1 MSYHANQIRRQFFAL
16 SSSALKMPTWNLD
29 FVHFFE
35 LLPSS
40 RYEDHCDK
48 LKVFVLFQDSRN
60 LPWPNFSADPILDM
74 EYKIE
79 DAVAENVF
87 NKAQKQERIA
97 EEIKTVLKPHY
108 TSKRI
113 GKEDYKNILRK
124 CVPKLSRSV
133 DKDDETINFT
143 KIQKLVEGYVRKYQ
157 HARKYHITI

>member
-1 MSYHANQIRRQFFAL
+1 MLYL
-16 SSSALKMPTWNLD
+16 SSFEDQNANKTWDLD
-29 FVHFFE
+29 FVHIFE
-35 LLPSS
+35 ILPSS
-40 RYEDHCDK
+40 RYENQCEK
-48 LKVFVLFQDSRN
+48 FRVFFQDGRN
-60 LPWPNFSADPILDM
+60 LPWPNFRTDPILDM
-74 EYKIE
+74 EYRIE

-97 EEIKTVLKPHY
+97 EEIRTVLKPHY
-108 TSKRI
+108 ISKRI

>member
-1 MSYHANQIRRQFFAL
+1 
-16 SSSALKMPTWNLD
+16 MPTWDLD
-29 FVHFFE
+29 FVHIFE
-35 LLPSS
+35 TLPSS
-40 RYEDHCDK
+40 RYENQCEK
-48 LKVFVLFQDSRN
+48 LEMFFFFLFQDIRN

-74 EYKIE
+74 EYRIE

-124 CVPKLSRSV
+124 CVPKLR
-133 DKDDETINFT
+133 
-143 KIQKLVEGYVRKYQ
+143 
-157 HARKYHITI
+157 

>member
-1 MSYHANQIRRQFFAL
+1 MRSWKY
-16 SSSALKMPTWNLD
+16 
-29 FVHFFE
+29 
-35 LLPSS
+35 
-40 RYEDHCDK
+40 
-48 LKVFVLFQDSRN
+48 FVLFQDSRN